1 MDGRQ
6 EKEKHPIITPAP
18 PQPPPYQSQVPS
30 PSSSS
35 HSSGGCTTPPTNAA
49 AAHSS
54 KSSSEGRTRK
64 CKGKGGPDN
73 NKFRYRGVRQRS
85 WGKWV
90 AEIREPRKRTRKW
103 LGTFSTAEDAARAY
117 DRAATV
123 LYGPRAQLNLGP
135 SPCQRSAAESTSTS
149 TTTTTLRPILPKPSP
164 YHHPF
169 NFHHNAS
176 PSPCMLPHLQC
187 TVNQYYPM
195 ASSTTEPYIP
205 LLHTI
210 PPPSNLATASCTNFS
225 SPFPAPP
232 PPPAPPLTTT
242 THTAAAAAAATA
254 NVSQH
259 HIPLP
264 HSSFSSI
271 TSMYEEIIGSLAGS
285 VDSRLSLSSSSS
297 PAITDNSPKIEGG
310 GLASDLPNTP
320 ASPAGAIPH
329 SPTSS
334 LLWHDYDN
342 ASVLNALP
350 PMDSNL
356 YSLWDDSG
364 NFMFDL

>member
-18 PQPPPYQSQVPS
+18 PPQPPPSSHPNQVPS
-30 PSSSS
+30 PTSS
-35 HSSGGCTTPPTNAA
+35 HSSGGGATPPTNAA
-49 AAHSS
+49 AADSC
-54 KSSSEGRTRK
+54 KSSSESRTRK

-73 NKFRYRGVRQRS
+73 SKFRYRGVRQRS

-135 SPCQRSAAESTSTS
+135 SPCQRAAAESTSTS
-149 TTTTTLRPILPKPSP
+149 TATTTLRPILPKPSP

-187 TVNQYYPM
+187 AVNQYYPM
-195 ASSTTEPYIP
+195 APSTTEPYIP

-210 PPPSNLATASCTNFS
+210 PPPPSNLASVSCTNFS
-225 SPFPAPP
+225 SPPPAPP
-232 PPPAPPLTTT
+232 PLPAPPLTTANST
-242 THTAAAAAAATA
+242 IAASPHL
-254 NVSQH
+254 SQH
-259 HIPLP
+259 HVPLP
-264 HSSFSSI
+264 HSSLSSI

-285 VDSRLSLSSSSS
+285 VDSRLSLSSTSS
-297 PAITDNSPKIEGG
+297 PAITDSGVKIEGSG
-310 GLASDLPNTP
+310 FASDLANIP
-320 ASPAGAIPH
+320 ASPVGAVPH

-334 LLWHDYDN
+334 QLWHDYEN
-342 ASVLNALP
+342 AIVLNSLP
-350 PMDSNL
+350 PIDSNL